1 MDRPEKDPL
10 LVRIA
15 QHLETLPFE
24 LIEPVLK
31 DLTLLRALDL
41 LSCAGQRLR
50 EAIRYHS
57 RWARVLGD
65 EINELECL
73 WTSLNQL
80 AWTQYRRPWT
90 QVKAYRFES
99 IGDMGRL
106 MYQVDKYE
114 WIGKRHVISTL
125 DQELQNSIFTLI
137 GLQKYKGNWVST
149 PELKAVVSYLPVDS
163 TLAEWTRLETTP
175 QENVWSPHTS
185 TYLNPIIN
193 WSQETEDRFAE
204 NLVRRFEK
212 NSRVLDMNKIL
223 FELKS
228 AYFQLFQEQSVELRF
243 LINLYERFPRFLKV
257 ANAPELP
264 TSEAHTLAR
273 LRHDAT
279 CRRRIPRWHYKEGHA
294 TQERNLTLKCTPYRF
309 RYPHPTL
316 VPFEWCL
323 RLFKVAIEKNI
334 PKIEEKLPSRLRAHF
349 DRARDG
355 LDFIYCQ
362 TPGKRL
368 ERTHGDTGK
377 DAIFVQYLFSNGV
390 LPKPKAELD
399 WLESF
404 VTVTEWMT
412 KEFPDIT
419 RSVASVQLPIL
430 RRRLLADP
438 VDYRLFVEH
447 EPPRTIARQLTID
460 LKECRAPSPSKLP
473 SLLALYMPPWPSPR
487 ALAVAQFLAP
497 YRDCNNDLLQLL
509 YETKLSEICLF
520 LKGAPEPIAPEGGR
534 SIVADE
540 IARSNIDSFSKEA
553 LGDLKTE
560 TQEKKTQQ
568 SISERDLVTTANT
581 LQQLLKDMPLS
592 VTGAGSKVL
601 AHIVAQIENSTGTQ
615 GTPNDSSWEVTV
627 REYVASQPR
636 SKAQRDCYICGRQ
649 VIKRHQTIAS
659 MCIPC
664 GDFNLAGS
672 QLSLPPRLSLAGK
685 VAAVTGARVNLGY
698 HTTLRLLRCG
708 AKVIASTRYP
718 YDALQRYSA
727 EKDAEEWID
736 RLLIVGADFRS
747 ARGAFEL
754 AREIRR
760 IVEGW
765 GGTLHILVNNAA
777 QTLTDSIEK
786 ERLSVG
792 QEEKLKG
799 STGPSFTL
807 PSTSYTPKV
816 RAGNMASIEGLTTQ
830 QLTTD
835 TPKEAPT
842 QGSSWVQSLSEIPY
856 EDVISA
862 HSVNAFVPLIL
873 VRELLSI
880 MSDGNPIGKSS
891 GLARGYIVNVSS
903 REGIFEQTI
912 RGMQSAKNGKHVHT
926 NMSKAAL
933 NMITETEAANAWR
946 MARVAMNTVDPGY
959 MSAAPEFHA
968 LNGGGMP
975 IGWEDGAGR
984 VLWPIA
990 VGELE
995 KIGSDG
1001 CHAVWGRFLKHYG
1014 ASRVNL
1020 QQGGR

>member
-31 DLTLLRALDL
+31 DLTFWRALDL

-50 EAIRYHS
+50 EAIRHHS
-57 RWARVLGD
+57 RWGRVLGD

-80 AWTQYRRPWT
+80 AWTQYHRPWT
-90 QVKAYRFES
+90 QVNAYRFEPR
-99 IGDMGRL
+99 GDMGGL
-106 MYQVDKYE
+106 MYRVEKYE
-114 WIGKRHVISTL
+114 FIRKSHVISTL
-125 DQELQNSIFTLI
+125 DWELQSALFTLI
-137 GLQKYKGNWVST
+137 GLEKYKGAWVST

-163 TLAEWTRLETTP
+163 TLAEWARLDTTP
-175 QENVWSPHTS
+175 KEN
-185 TYLNPIIN
+185 
-193 WSQETEDRFAE
+193 ETEDRFAE
-204 NLVRRFEK
+204 NLVGQFKK

-228 AYFQLFQEQSVELRF
+228 AYFRLFQEQSVELRF
-243 LINLYERFPRFLKV
+243 LADLYERFPRFLKV

-264 TSEAHTLAR
+264 TNEAHILAG
-273 LRHDAT
+273 LRHDAK
-279 CRRRIPRWHYKEGHA
+279 CRRRIPRWHFKEDHV
-294 TQERNLTLKCTPYRF
+294 TPERNLTLQRTPYRF
-309 RYPHPTL
+309 RHPHPTL

-323 RLFKVAIEKNI
+323 RLFKVAVEKNI
-334 PKIEEKLPSRLRAHF
+334 SEIEERLPSNLRAHF

-368 ERTHGDTGK
+368 ERTHGNTGK
-377 DAIFVQYLFSNGV
+377 DAIFVQYPFSNGV

-404 VTVTEWMT
+404 VTVAEWMT

-419 RSVASVQLPIL
+419 RLVASAQLPIL
-430 RRRLLADP
+430 RRRLLSDP

-447 EPPRTIARQLTID
+447 EPPRTVARRLTVD
-460 LKECRAPSPSKLP
+460 LKECRAPSLSKLP
-473 SLLALYMPPWPSPR
+473 SLLALYMPPWPSPK
-487 ALAVAQFLAP
+487 AVAVAQFLAP
-497 YRDCNNDLLQLL
+497 HRDCNNDLLQLL
-509 YETKLSEICLF
+509 YETKVSEICRL
-520 LKGAPEPIAPEGGR
+520 LKGAPEPIVPDDGG
-534 SIVADE
+534 STVADE
-540 IARSNIDSFSKEA
+540 IAQSNIDSFSKKA
-553 LGDLKTE
+553 PGDLITE
-560 TQEKKTQQ
+560 TQEKKPQQ

-615 GTPNDSSWEVTV
+615 GTPDDSSWEVTV
-627 REYVASQPR
+627 RDYVASQTR
-636 SKAQRDCYICGRQ
+636 STVQRDCYICGRQ
-649 VIKRHQTIAS
+649 IIKPHQTIAS

-664 GDFNLAGS
+664 GNFNLAGS

-718 YDALQRYSA
+718 HDALQRYSA

-747 ARGAFEL
+747 ARDAFEL

-760 IVEGW
+760 IVQRW
-765 GGTLHILVNNAA
+765 GGTLNILINNAA
-777 QTLTDSIEK
+777 QTLTDSVEK
-786 ERLSVG
+786 ERLSVRK
-792 QEEKLKG
+792 EEKLKS
-799 STGPSFTL
+799 STGPSLLL
-807 PSTSYTPKV
+807 PSTSYIPKV

-830 QLTTD
+830 QLATD
-835 TPKEAPT
+835 TPKEAPM

-873 VRELLSI
+873 VRELFPI
-880 MSDGNPIGKSS
+880 MSDGSPISKSS
-891 GLARGYIVNVSS
+891 GRARGYIVNVSS
-903 REGIFEQTI
+903 REGIFEQTVHSA
-912 RGMQSAKNGKHVHT
+912 QSAKNGKHVHT

-933 NMITETEAANAWR
+933 NMITETEAADAWR
-946 MARVAMNTVDPGY
+946 TARVAMNTVDPGY
-959 MSAAPEFHA
+959 MSAAPELHA
-968 LNGGGMP
+968 LKGGVMP

-995 KIGSDG
+995 KIGEDG

-1020 QQGGR
+1020 QQGCR